1 MFVWR
6 LFTVL
11 RQISVTGSCS
21 GNQNV
26 ASGPTSR
33 AAQVS
38 NSTAVLMTIAAGPQ
52 RAVLEIYGKCCI
64 RCNIKFGANLCAP
77 SVAQINQTSTHSF
90 KNLRFIPVIHS
101 TELSQGWTHE
111 KICNTKTHQ
120 KVNLG
125 YSEVTLE
132 SRDYLR
138 AAAKLLLDMRLVF

>member
-11 RQISVTGSCS
+11 RQITVTGSCS
-21 GNQNV
+21 GSQNIEPGST
-26 ASGPTSR
+26 SGVG
-33 AAQVS
+33 QVG
-38 NSTAVLMTIAAGPQ
+38 NSTAVLMTSAAGPQ
-52 RAVLEIYGKCCI
+52 GGVLKIYGKCCI
-64 RCNIKFGANLCAP
+64 TCNIKFGANLFAP

-90 KNLRFIPVIHS
+90 KNLPFIPVIHS
-101 TELSQGWTHE
+101 TELWTHE
-111 KICNTKTHQ
+111 KIRNTKTHQ

-138 AAAKLLLDMRLVF
+138 AAAKLLLDMRPVF